1 MMSATLKHL
10 AREGMGE
17 NSLRALA
24 SDLAYLEAWA
34 RVATGAALPWPARKA
49 SRLNSWRIVCGTRPS
64 ARLIRSTAC
73 QPTWRRSCGTP
84 GCFAAT
90 ARMRRRRSSDDWR
103 AGAPCV
109 VEREGGAVPLTQ
121 SALRAPTGGPGQHP
135 ATAAEQQA
143 GGHPRCTRSSPLYL
157 PVGPAG
163 RYPRSRHPAAGLRFA
178 AARWLGCGSSSSATK
193 RRARSPGPQIREVAV
208 FGHSARPHQD
218 WRSG

>member
-10 AREGMGE
+10 AREGTGE

-34 RVATGAALPWPARKA
+34 RVAIGAALPWPARKA
-49 SRLNSWRIVCGTRPS
+49 SRLNSRRIVCGTRPN

-193 RRARSPGPQIREVAV
+193 RRARSPRPQIREVAV